1 MNGSEIPEPFND
13 ERPHQDGD
21 DQHREEDGAAG
32 LEELTDTDVGFG
44 QPDHFC
50 FSACAA
56 MMPALCS
63 SMICT
68 SSRLREDTIAC
79 SSTIGIATTR
89 PSTVVMSAVE
99 IPPAIS
105 FGSPVPNSVID
116 SKVRI
121 MPVTV
126 PSRPSSGATAAMILS
141 APCHFSSCGV
151 SLRMASSILS
161 SSVSMSSFL
170 FSL

>member
-68 SSRLREDTIAC
+68 SSRLREDTR
-79 SSTIGIATTR
+79 SEERRVGKEGRLRQS
-89 PSTVVMSAVE
+89 
-99 IPPAIS
+99 
-105 FGSPVPNSVID
+105 SVIEARCSI
-116 SKVRI
+116 SKSYKS
-121 MPVTV
+121 P
-126 PSRPSSGATAAMILS
+126 LS
-141 APCHFSSCGV
+141 
-151 SLRMASSILS
+151 
-161 SSVSMSSFL
+161 
-170 FSL
+170 